1 MSNWSRW
8 VLLSLAL
15 TVLGVT
21 GFWWESVA
29 AEVGLG
35 GHVGTLELGEEEHF
49 DIRFCGISGG
59 TR

>member
-1 MSNWSRW
+1 M
-8 VLLSLAL
+8 LSLAL